1 MFTLATTAA
10 PSIVKKVTM
19 PLQPQPPWPL
29 ALAAS
34 MLLLL
39 LVPAVSAAR
48 GAEDGRAPPRA
59 LMPAFPNAMGATPP
73 LCAHRCHPSCCF
85 SFHHHHAHR
94 RGPISFHRQPV
105 SKRHGTHQSSS
116 GRTPGQGH
124 GGKTA
129 GDWVRRNTAPHCLS
143 WVALAMLDVSGKPC
157 LSVT

>member
-10 PSIVKKVTM
+10 PSIVTM

-48 GAEDGRAPPRA
+48 GADDGRAPPRA

-73 LCAHRCHPSCCF
+73 YVPTAATLPAASASTTTTPIDEGPSPSIDSPSASDMERINLLREEPLARAMVERRRAIGYVGTPHRI
-85 SFHHHHAHR
+85 A
-94 RGPISFHRQPV
+94 
-105 SKRHGTHQSSS
+105 
-116 GRTPGQGH
+116 
-124 GGKTA
+124 
-129 GDWVRRNTAPHCLS
+129 CLGS
-143 WVALAMLDVSGKPC
+143 P
-157 LSVT
+157 